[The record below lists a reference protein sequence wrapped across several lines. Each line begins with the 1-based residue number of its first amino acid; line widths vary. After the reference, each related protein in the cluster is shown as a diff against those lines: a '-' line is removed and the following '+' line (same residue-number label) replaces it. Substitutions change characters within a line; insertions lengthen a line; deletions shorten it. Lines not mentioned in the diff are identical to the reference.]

1 MIRIS
6 FVFLLFFIG
15 FAFILH
21 RLFTIQVLNTNQIVP
36 LQKYLQIERSSSLRG
51 ELFDRNGKAL
61 VLNRKMFTVYANIDG
76 IKRNKEIKNVLKKEL
91 QIEESTM
98 SALLAQKNWK
108 KIKSGINETQR
119 KQIEQFYPQYLNFE
133 DEWVRYYPEGSM
145 SAHLLGF
152 VGKDSVGEP
161 KGYLGMEGYFDQEL
175 KGLPIIKEQESD
187 VFGIPLIGGI
197 FNKSNKQTGV
207 TIYSS
212 IDSTV
217 QRTIERSLY
226 ADTRKFDAQMGC
238 AIAMEPYSG
247 EILGMGCVP
256 GFDPR
261 EYFKANSDNF
271 INPLVSAVYEPGS
284 TFKPLVVAMGIEEKK
299 VTPKTIIHEKGPE
312 RIGEYEVRTWDN
324 TYKGDI
330 SLTLALAKSSNVGMV
345 QVIQKLSKQT
355 VSKYLDAFGLR
366 SPTGIELEGEVS
378 SLIKDINEWYPID
391 FVTLSFGQGIAITP
405 MQLVRSFA
413 TLSNGGNL
421 VRPTVVRKMVDVQT
435 GKRIPYR
442 TTPPL
447 RVYSEKTALKMKTM
461 LHETIEHSEAYWPNK
476 LPGYNYCGKTG
487 TAQIAVGGKYDASK
501 TVASFIGF
509 VPCAQPKFLLFV
521 MYKEPKSSPW
531 GSETAAPTF
540 FDIAKSLIL
549 YYNIAP
555 ER

>member
-1 MIRIS
+1 M
-6 FVFLLFFIG
+6 FVIFFIG
-15 FAFILH
+15 FAFILQ
-21 RLFTIQVLNTNQIVP
+21 RLFVIQILNTSQIVP
-36 LQKYLQIERSSSLRG
+36 LQKYLRIQRTSSLRG
-51 ELFDRNGKAL
+51 ELLDRNGKPL
-61 VLNRKMFTVYANIDG
+61 VLNRKMYTVYGNIND
-76 IKRNKEIKNVLKKEL
+76 IKENEKVENVLKKEL

-98 SALLAQKNWK
+98 SALLKQKDWK
-108 KIKSGINETQR
+108 KIKTGVTEPQR
-119 KQIEQFYPQYLNFE
+119 KRIEKYYPQFLNFE
-133 DEWVRYYPEGSM
+133 DEWSRYYPEGSM

-175 KGLPIIKEQESD
+175 RGLPIIKEQESD

-226 ADTRKFDAQMGC
+226 EDTDKFGAEMGC

-261 EYFKANSDNF
+261 EYYKADSNNF

-284 TFKPLVVAMGIEEKK
+284 TFKPLIVAMGIEEKK
-299 VTPKTIIHEKGPE
+299 VTPQTIIHEKGPE
-312 RIGEYEVRTWDN
+312 LIGDYEVRTWDN

-345 QVIQKLSKQT
+345 QVIKKLSKQT
-355 VSKYLDAFGLR
+355 VSHYLDILGLR

-391 FVTLSFGQGIAITP
+391 FATLSFGQGIAITP
-405 MQLVRSFA
+405 IQLIRSFA
-413 TLSNGGNL
+413 SLTNGGYL
-421 VRPTVVRKMVDVQT
+421 VRPTVVRKMTDVQSS
-435 GKRIPYR
+435 KKIPYR
-442 TTPPL
+442 ITSP
-447 RVYSEKTALKMKTM
+447 RRIFSEKTAQKMKAM
-461 LHETIEHSEAYWPNK
+461 LYKTIENSEAYWPNK

-487 TAQIAVGGKYDASK
+487 TAQVATRGTYDASK

-509 VPCAQPKFLLFV
+509 VPCERPKFLLFV